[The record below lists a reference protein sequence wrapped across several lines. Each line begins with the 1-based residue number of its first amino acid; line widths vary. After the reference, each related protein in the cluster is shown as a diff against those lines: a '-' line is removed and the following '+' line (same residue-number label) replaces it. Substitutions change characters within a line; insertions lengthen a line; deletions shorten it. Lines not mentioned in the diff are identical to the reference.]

1 MLARVPSRRR
11 RGTAAVDP
19 LRCCAFT
26 RISLLLSHVTDL
38 AHLPRLRLA
47 PLLTGAAPGPAHD
60 EPAPA
65 LGRRPWLAMGG
76 SEVLSLLLVLSVRE
90 SVLALC
96 GGRTVGVDASILLYQ
111 YLLRAPGAAAA
122 LINGDPSLA
131 VAAFKEV
138 LNWMHKLPISWIFVF
153 DGSCEGKAELSLR
166 RERKRNEAYTT
177 FMTDKFVAKAAAKA
191 ATRTSELEL
200 SLVNACLECGQAF
213 LVAPEEADTQLA
225 AMAHDGRVYA
235 VLSEDAD
242 LLVMGVQR
250 LLCKM
255 SLRTTCWHFYDL
267 ASADWDLVR
276 KQMEGAG
283 QQQTTVTANCISP
296 TSAKTRSACHCSVHS
311 RAATMTRGV
320 SRMWVRWRRR
330 RSRRTYI

>member
-1 MLARVPSRRR
+1 MA
-11 RGTAAVDP
+11 
-19 LRCCAFT
+19 
-26 RISLLLSHVTDL
+26 
-38 AHLPRLRLA
+38 
-47 PLLTGAAPGPAHD
+47 GA
-60 EPAPA
+60 E
-65 LGRRPWLAMGG
+65 L
-76 SEVLSLLLVLSVRE
+76 LSLLLVLSVRE

-96 GGRTVGVDASILLYQ
+96 GGRTVGVDASILLYR

-122 LINGDPSLA
+122 LLNGDPSLA

-153 DGSCEGKAELSLR
+153 DGSCEGKAELSRR

-177 FMTDKFVAKAAAKA
+177 FMTDKFDAKAAAKA
-191 ATRTSELEL
+191 ATRTPELEFT
-200 SLVNACLECGQAF
+200 LVNACLECGQAF

-255 SLRTTCWHFYDL
+255 SLQTTCWHFYDL

-283 QQQTTVTANCISP
+283 QQQTKVAITYLCQDEIGLPLFCALKGCDYDP
-296 TSAKTRSACHCSVHS
+296 
-311 RAATMTRGV
+311 RGV
-320 SRMWVRWRRR
+320 QNVGTVAAAEIAAHIYFIVHELHRLYALHIHITMC
-330 RSRRTYI
+330 TYMSFQCIELLFHITT

>member
-1 MLARVPSRRR
+1 MAGS
-11 RGTAAVDP
+11 
-19 LRCCAFT
+19 
-26 RISLLLSHVTDL
+26 DL
-38 AHLPRLRLA
+38 
-47 PLLTGAAPGPAHD
+47 
-60 EPAPA
+60 
-65 LGRRPWLAMGG
+65 
-76 SEVLSLLLVLSVRE
+76 LSLLLVLSVSE

-96 GGRTVGVDASILLYQ
+96 GGRTVGVDASILLYR

-122 LINGDPSLA
+122 LLNGDPSLA

-153 DGSCEGKAELSLR
+153 DGSCEGKAELSRR

-177 FMTDKFVAKAAAKA
+177 FMTDKFDAQAAAKA
-191 ATRTSELEL
+191 ATRTPELEL
-200 SLVNACLECGQAF
+200 ALVNACLECGQAF

-255 SLRTTCWHFYDL
+255 SLQTTCWHFYDL

-283 QQQTTVTANCISP
+283 QQQTKVNITYLCQDEIGLPLFCALKGCDYDP
-296 TSAKTRSACHCSVHS
+296 
-311 RAATMTRGV
+311 RGV
-320 SRMWVRWRRR
+320 QNVG
-330 RSRRTYI
+330 TVAAAEIAAHIYLIVHQLHIL